1 MDTLEKVFKKVV
13 EIQVKLKGFSIGDEN
28 YEDLIYEEDEE
39 HKSSTLIEFVLET
52 VKNFNKVDKSQLDK
66 KDSSFEVRHY
76 FKTPNGRKS
85 GFFSIIQINE
95 AFYRKSE
102 GEQVVHL
109 QEEFKKILLNNNNNI
124 ENKTQ
129 WIREDIKDLFKQLN
143 EEQFQYNFSGGF
155 DVKTKNNAT
164 YSFLFEDRSVVILKN
179 EQKVIKLN
187 ELGKLLEGF
196 YSGKLNTVFDLEV
209 NGNCKQ
215 SFFGWLY
222 QNGNQISIHK
232 NLFNQEGILYHK
244 LHNVRLNILNEIEE
258 NDLGIEDYMFT
269 LNAFI
274 DFLQEKWKIVVDN
287 KKDLISFIESV

>member
-1 MDTLEKVFKKVV
+1 M
-13 EIQVKLKGFSIGDEN
+13 
-28 YEDLIYEEDEE
+28 
-39 HKSSTLIEFVLET
+39 
-52 VKNFNKVDKSQLDK
+52 
-66 KDSSFEVRHY
+66 
-76 FKTPNGRKS
+76 
-85 GFFSIIQINE
+85 
-95 AFYRKSE
+95 
-102 GEQVVHL
+102 
-109 QEEFKKILLNNNNNI
+109 
-124 ENKTQ
+124 
-129 WIREDIKDLFKQLN
+129 
-143 EEQFQYNFSGGF
+143 
-155 DVKTKNNAT
+155 
-164 YSFLFEDRSVVILKN
+164 
-179 EQKVIKLN
+179 
-187 ELGKLLEGF
+187 GKLLEGF

-232 NLFNQEGILYHK
+232 NLFNQEGILYQK